1 MNPRLPL
8 LAAALC
14 AACSCA
20 ASKRNTPGDDK
31 APGGPAATA
40 PALIGR
46 IASVP
51 RAQGF
56 VLIQSYGPWR
66 SGIGTIL
73 TTRGPGQRSA
83 NLRVTGESLGQF
95 AAADIQSGHVEVG
108 DAVYSHHLPKIDDTT
123 PAPGQ
128 EPGPPATLPAQPSG
142 TSAEAPPAPDAAPT
156 PEPGLPERETPAPP
170 P

>member
-1 MNPRLPL
+1 MNPHLPL

-20 ASKRNTPGDDK
+20 AWKRNAPGDDK
-31 APGGPAATA
+31 PAGQPAATA

-51 RAQGF
+51 RGQGF
-56 VLIQSYGPWR
+56 ALIQSYGPWKA
-66 SGIGTIL
+66 GIGTIL

-108 DAVYSHHLPKIDDTT
+108 DAVYSHHLPKIEDTT
-123 PAPGQ
+123 SAPGQ
-128 EPGPPATLPAQPSG
+128 EPDPPQTLPAQPSG
-142 TSAEAPPAPDAAPT
+142 TSAEPPSTPDAAPA
-156 PEPGLPERETPAPP
+156 PEPGLPEREMPAPP